1 LERGF
6 IVEDPKN
13 IKNGQG
19 RPKKNKWTSEI
30 LSEMEIDE
38 IFIEIPKD
46 FMIKVHRKEPEWCS
60 GYLGTIHFDPERPF
74 NIDKLKEKF
83 GGGLFTLQIVDES
96 HKYRGQKTIRIAD
109 VPKEN
114 YQELDADF
122 LTMGGAQRRA
132 ASRGGNKDANP
143 FPMLGGMGM
152 NMPGVPVEV
161 QRKLMR
167 WYLLGDEGDKKTEK
181 ANTAAEIMQQKL
193 MMEMM
198 QAQSQHQMAMQRH
211 QLEYE
216 RELEKMRKSRDPKE
230 PLGDVQQTIALL
242 RELNGMKTEFGGSE
256 HVATEIIG
264 QTAPILETA
273 LTELLALQK
282 LKVQNEIAKAK
293 GAQQAA
299 RPLPPRQP
307 PPRAM
312 PPRPS
317 PPPPKQTEQHTT
329 RGGHPVSPP
338 PITQPL
344 NGSGRNPLD
353 IAREMGAIYR
363 NMGDEE
369 QQALLLAFIGDSQQT
384 DVENDISVDE
394 EQEER
399 NNNSDTVMSDSNSD
413 ASDLLDPEDQAVLES
428 ADETDEDSS
437 DVDSEHETDQLSDGV
452 DTRTTEIDDP
462 LDREGNPLGS
472 GIPAD

>member
-1 LERGF
+1 MA
-6 IVEDPKN
+6 EDPKS
-13 IKNGQG
+13 IKKEGRG
-19 RPKKNKWTSEI
+19 RPKINKWTSEI

-38 IFIEIPKD
+38 IFTEIPKD
-46 FMIKVHRKEPEWCS
+46 FMIKVHRQEPEWCS

-74 NIDKLKEKF
+74 NIDKLKEQF
-83 GGGLFTLQIVDES
+83 GGGLFTLRIVDES

-143 FPMLGGMGM
+143 FPMLGGM
-152 NMPGVPVEV
+152 NMPGVPVEM

-216 RELEKMRKSRDPKE
+216 RELEKMRKSRDPQE

-293 GAQQAA
+293 AAQPAA
-299 RPLPPRQP
+299 PPLPPRQP
-307 PPRAM
+307 PPRSM

-317 PPPPKQTEQHTT
+317 PPPPQQKQTEQHTT
-329 RGGHPVSPP
+329 GGGHTVSPP

-384 DVENDISVDE
+384 DENDISVDE

-399 NNNSDTVMSDSNSD
+399 NNISDTVMSDSNSV

-428 ADETDEDSS
+428 ADETDELSS
-437 DVDSEHETDQLSDGV
+437 VDSEHETSQFSNGV
-452 DTRTTEIDDP
+452 DTRTTEIDNP
-462 LDREGNPLGS
+462 LDREGHPLGS